1 MPSKSR
7 WTLNPRKWFGTIS
20 NSAHKQAKKPKIKN
34 SVGPLPATTQ
44 TNPSIS
50 IVPRLL
56 TSKNRTKVIPT
67 SSINDNNY
75 INNTNNFA
83 SFTQF
88 QLPPFSVRR
97 EKSSTLLLPSSTVFN
112 RTNTLLPTRIEPSI
126 RKNSQFK
133 EELAIDTTQWHT
145 KTKVY
150 DISKSFISSQYEK
163 NSQENS
169 SEKQTETNLSNISN
183 QCLINYPQNLS
194 NNFIEKTPSP
204 TRSHSL
210 SSIDDNDEQDKS
222 SSSGIFTDERADL
235 NDRHCT
241 TSKDTLS
248 TVEALSIES
257 IPDSQISLNHFQS
270 RQVIHPYR
278 LPLSAFQT
286 INTKS
291 SQLQRQTPISRSHR
305 SHSAEDILKDNQIT
319 TPIIIKS
326 RQSSAAIAKKIEK
339 RIPINRSSPITLEKA
354 GFVRI
359 SNATYRLTIA
369 KDDHLY
375 HRQRQNS
382 IVQYLNYEDSLP
394 PANNEE
400 SYATLPRTSSTE
412 QLNNNLQ
419 NDLRA
424 IVDDYLRPTVALI
437 NKTTYQSTKTH
448 QRSKRSQNNN
458 NEQTQINIEDIT
470 DKLLSS
476 IDCSTYAQYQ
486 RCY

>member
-20 NSAHKQAKKPKIKN
+20 NSAHKQAKKPQIKN

-44 TNPSIS
+44 TNRSIS

-67 SSINDNNY
+67 SSSINDNNY

-97 EKSSTLLLPSSTVFN
+97 EKTSTLL
-112 RTNTLLPTRIEPSI
+112 NTLLPTRIEPSI

-133 EELAIDTTQWHT
+133 EELAIDTTRWYT
-145 KTKVY
+145 ETKVY
-150 DISKSFISSQYEK
+150 DISKSFITSQYEK

-169 SEKQTETNLSNISN
+169 SEKQTEVNLSNISN
-183 QCLINYPQNLS
+183 QCVIGYPQNLS
-194 NNFIEKTPSP
+194 NNFIEKTPPP

-291 SQLQRQTPISRSHR
+291 SQLQRQTPISRFHR
-305 SHSAEDILKDNQIT
+305 SHSAENILKDNQIT
-319 TPIIIKS
+319 SPIITKS

-339 RIPINRSSPITLEKA
+339 RIPISRSPPITLEKA

-437 NKTTYQSTKTH
+437 NKTTYQSTKNH
-448 QRSKRSQNNN
+448 PRSKRSQNNNN